1 MRSVDQMLSDIV
13 ETEPPGPIVPWV
25 KSGNRRDL
33 SLSINDTSVT
43 NTQIHFLN
51 SLLRSKTTVKSLNH
65 GIGEKFGAE
74 QKQSAASHLHKFMGT
89 FTRAS
94 SFR

>member
-1 MRSVDQMLSDIV
+1 M
-13 ETEPPGPIVPWV
+13 
-25 KSGNRRDL
+25 
-33 SLSINDTSVT
+33 T

-51 SLLRSKTTVKSLNH
+51 SLLRSKTTFKSLNH